1 MRFFQYKATDSSG
14 RMAEGTI
21 RAASADA
28 ASAAL
33 TQAGYRVIGVSE
45 AGTPASP
52 APRAPAPRPAPQ
64 AVPTPTPIPGP
75 RSTSQRAPTPPRP
88 SPMAVAAAP
97 AAVAINVPQ
106 VATPPATIK
115 TPFGRDK
122 DLFFMF
128 SQLRQY
134 FHAGIAPQQAFHN
147 LAQRARPR
155 YVESLQDIERNSGEG
170 RRISDIMER
179 YPYLYSPDI
188 VGAVR
193 AGEVAGQMPE
203 TFDKLADG
211 LNASARI
218 KRRLS
223 YFFYL
228 LIITLAAVP
237 LLDGIVKGSLHSMEI
252 QDKNGDSLP
261 PVSTAFGAIFRAMGS
276 EVVPTLIMTVLFI
289 AFMLWWHSMPM
300 RRTRHWL
307 VLRLPA
313 MGGRVKAE
321 AMERFTWALEMIS
334 RGGVLPQTAFTMA
347 AHCVP
352 NDILR
357 EHLIES
363 GKTMHEAERLSS
375 AIKRSNTMP
384 QEFVYIVETGELTGD
399 VPRALDDVHR
409 ATDNDFRAREGTAVT
424 TSSTLFYIG
433 IGVFVLGIMFMMY
446 QKLYLGIFKV
456 FENDAGM
463 LTLFR

>member
-33 TQAGYRVIGVSE
+33 TQAGYRVLGVSE
-45 AGTPASP
+45 AGVPSGPA
-52 APRAPAPRPAPQ
+52 APAPRPAPAPAAARPPQ
-64 AVPTPTPIPGP
+64 PQRPPTKPSVPKV
-75 RSTSQRAPTPPRP
+75 A
-88 SPMAVAAAP
+88 AAAP
-97 AAVAINVPQ
+97 AAAIAINVPQ
-106 VATPPATIK
+106 VATPPATVK

-147 LAQRARPR
+147 LSQRARPR
-155 YVESLQDIERNSGEG
+155 YIESLQEIEKYATEG
-170 RRISDIMER
+170 RRISDVMAR
-179 YPYLYSPDI
+179 YPYLYSPDM
-188 VGAVR
+188 VGVVR

-203 TFDKLADG
+203 AFDKLADG

-228 LIITLAAVP
+228 LIIILGAVP
-237 LLDGIVKGSLHSMEI
+237 LLDGVVKGSIHSMEI
-252 QDKNGDSLP
+252 QDKNGDNLP
-261 PVSTAFGAIFRAMGS
+261 AISTAFGAMAQGIRS
-276 EVVPTLIMTVLFI
+276 ELVPTAIGAAIFVAL
-289 AFMLWWHSMPM
+289 MLWWHSMPM

-307 VLRLPA
+307 VLRMPA
-313 MGGRVKAE
+313 LGGRVKAE

-334 RGGVLPQTAFTMA
+334 RGGVLPQTAFAMA
-347 AHCVP
+347 AQCVP

-357 EHLIES
+357 EHLVES
-363 GKTMHEAERLSS
+363 GATMHEAERLSS
-375 AIKRSNTMP
+375 ALKRSNTMP

-424 TSSTLFYIG
+424 TSSTLFYVGLAI
-433 IGVFVLGIMFMMY
+433 FVLGICFMMY
-446 QKLYLGIFKV
+446 TKLYLGIFKV
-456 FENDAGM
+456 FENDSGM
-463 LTLFR
+463 LMPF